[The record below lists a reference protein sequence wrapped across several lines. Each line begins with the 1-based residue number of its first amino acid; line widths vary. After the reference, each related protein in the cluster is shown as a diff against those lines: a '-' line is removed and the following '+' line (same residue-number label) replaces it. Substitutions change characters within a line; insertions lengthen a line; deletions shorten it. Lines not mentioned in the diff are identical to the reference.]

1 MRPAAVGNPPA
12 CRRAD
17 LRRVRPPVRAYS
29 RDMATTEGASAATAE
44 ALARRMTEHLHGLV
58 DTLENPQDT
67 ATAFDETLRC
77 ARAHVEQVE
86 RLLAEQAP
94 ASQLVLPRDAAEHA
108 RSFVRRRLPLSD
120 LLKTYRL
127 GHRYLAGEL
136 GRRLGVAV
144 ADADE
149 RGRVLAEQSAFLFEY
164 VDRSSDLVVEVF
176 HDEERR
182 WNSSAAAVRAETVR
196 ALLAGEPL
204 DQQLAERRL
213 GHALGGR
220 HVGVVLSTDGHDHDR
235 LRRAAEAVAQELGAG
250 RPLVVPVSSSTVWAW
265 CTLAGADAAG
275 AVDAAAIT
283 AAFPGVATGLGRPR
297 PGIPGFRVTHEE
309 AAVAARYAATAAG
322 AGAGCVSY
330 PSVELVSLVAEDAPR
345 AGRFVRETLGDLSA
359 DDPRTAQLR
368 ETVLTYLRSGKS
380 PKLAAGLLH
389 MHPNGVKLRITRAER
404 LHGSFS
410 SDWGLRM
417 EAALTLAE
425 ALGPAVLRDP
435 DAADDAPSAGP
446 APRIV

>member
-1 MRPAAVGNPPA
+1 
-12 CRRAD
+12 
-17 LRRVRPPVRAYS
+17 
-29 RDMATTEGASAATAE
+29 MATTEGTSAATAE

-86 RLLAEQAP
+86 RLLADDVP
-94 ASQLVLPRDAAEHA
+94 ASQLVLPRDAADHA
-108 RSFVRRRLPLSD
+108 RSFVRRRLPLAD

-136 GRRLGVAV
+136 ARRLEA
-144 ADADE
+144 AIDDPEE
-149 RGRVLAEQSAFLFEY
+149 RGRVLARRSAFLFEY

-176 HDEERR
+176 HDEEAR

-220 HVGVVLSTDGHDHDR
+220 HVGLVLSTGGHDHDR
-235 LRRAAEAVAQELGAG
+235 LRRAADTVAHELGGG
-250 RPLVVPVSSSTVWAW
+250 RPLVVPVSASTAWAW
-265 CTLAGADAAG
+265 CSVPGDGPTGDVDEAAL
-275 AVDAAAIT
+275 AAAC
-283 AAFPGVATGLGRPR
+283 PGVAIGVGRPR
-297 PGIPGFRVTHEE
+297 PGLGGFRVSHDE
-309 AAVAARYAATAAG
+309 AAVAGRYATPDG
-322 AGAGCVSY
+322 ARGCVAY
-330 PSVELVSLVAEDAPR
+330 RAVELVSLLAEDAPR
-345 AGRFVRETLGDLSA
+345 ANRFVRETLGALAA
-359 DDPRTAQLR
+359 DEPRVAQLR
-368 ETVLTYLRSGKS
+368 ETVLTYLRSSKS

-410 SDWGLRM
+410 TDWGLEM
-417 EAALTLAE
+417 EAALALAE
-425 ALGPAVLRDP
+425 ALGPAVLRDS
-435 DAADDAPSAGP
+435 DASRAAGGPGAGP
-446 APRIV
+446 AGAGLGA